1 MTYLDPEEVMR
12 AWKIIS
18 NVLCTEAQEQ
28 KPLKNET
35 IIINSRLYIS
45 IEDINTLFGTKLK
58 VI

>member
-35 IIINSRLYIS
+35 IIDV
-45 IEDINTLFGTKLK
+45 ECEVKDINPTLIERRKDEE
-58 VI
+58 V